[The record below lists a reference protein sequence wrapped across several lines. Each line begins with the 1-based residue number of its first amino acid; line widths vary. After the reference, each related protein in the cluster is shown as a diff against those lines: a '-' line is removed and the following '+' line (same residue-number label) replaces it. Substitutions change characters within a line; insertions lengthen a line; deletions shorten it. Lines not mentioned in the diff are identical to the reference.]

1 MISKT
6 KQVINMQR
14 VNLGKTAPELY
25 KTVLELEKL
34 SMQKV
39 KQAGLE
45 IGFSH
50 LLKLR
55 ASQINQCAFC
65 VRMHTQDAIKAGENI
80 DRIALISAWRESQYF
95 SEKER
100 AALILIEEITLIAQ
114 QHFPDEAYA
123 AAKKVLNDDEIT
135 AIEWI
140 AIVINTWNRIAISSQ
155 YSVMP

>member
-1 MISKT
+1 
-6 KQVINMQR
+6 MQR

-25 KTVLELEKL
+25 KTVIELENL

-39 KQAGLE
+39 QQAGLDV
-45 IGFSH
+45 GFSH

-65 VRMHTQDAIKAGENI
+65 VRMHTQDAIKAGEST
-80 DRIALISAWRESQYF
+80 DRIALISAWRESEYF
-95 SEKER
+95 TEKER
-100 AALILIEEITLIAQ
+100 AALILIEEITLIAN
-114 QHFPDEAYA
+114 QHFPDSTYEQA
-123 AAKKVLNDDEIT
+123 AQHLSSDEIT

-155 YSVMP
+155 YKVAK

>member
-1 MISKT
+1 
-6 KQVINMQR
+6 MQR
-14 VNLGKTAPELY
+14 INLSKTAPELY
-25 KTVLELEKL
+25 KTVIELENL

-39 KQAGLE
+39 QQAGIE

-65 VRMHTQDAIKAGENI
+65 VRMHTQDAIKVGESL
-80 DRIALISAWRESQYF
+80 DRIALISAWRESEYF
-95 SEKER
+95 SVKER
-100 AALILIEEITLIAQ
+100 AALTLIEEITLIAQ
-114 QHFPDEAYA
+114 QHFPDAAYEQA
-123 AAKKVLNDDEIT
+123 ANVLSSDEIT

-155 YSVMP
+155 YKVAP

>member
-1 MISKT
+1 MA
-6 KQVINMQR
+6 R

-25 KTVLELEKL
+25 KTVLELESL
-34 SMQKV
+34 LTQKIQ
-39 KQAGLE
+39 QASID

-65 VRMHTQDAIKAGENI
+65 VRMHTQDAIKAGEST
-80 DRIALISAWRESQYF
+80 DRIALISAWQECEYF

-100 AALILIEEITLIAQ
+100 AALRLIEEITLIAT
-114 QHFPDEAYA
+114 QHFPDSTYQQVSQILSE
-123 AAKKVLNDDEIT
+123 DEIT

-155 YSVMP
+155 YKVAP

>member
-1 MISKT
+1 MA
-6 KQVINMQR
+6 R

-25 KTVLELEKL
+25 KTVLELESLLK
-34 SMQKV
+34 QKIQ
-39 KQAGLE
+39 QASID

-65 VRMHTQDAIKAGENI
+65 VRMHTQDAIKAGEST
-80 DRIALISAWRESQYF
+80 DRIALISAWQECEYF
-95 SEKER
+95 SEKEC
-100 AALILIEEITLIAQ
+100 AALRLIEEITLIAT
-114 QHFPDEAYA
+114 QHFPDSTYQQVSQILSE
-123 AAKKVLNDDEIT
+123 DEIT

-155 YSVMP
+155 YKVAP

>member
-1 MISKT
+1 
-6 KQVINMQR
+6 MQR

-25 KTVLELEKL
+25 KTVLELENL

-45 IGFSH
+45 VGFSH

-65 VRMHTQDAIKAGENI
+65 VRMHTQDAIKSGESI
-80 DRIALISAWRESQYF
+80 DRITLISAWRESQYF

-100 AALILIEEITLIAQ
+100 VALLLIEEITLIAQ
-114 QHFPDEAYA
+114 QHFPDQAYA
-123 AAKKVLNDDEIT
+123 TAKKVLNEDEIT

-155 YSVMP
+155 YLVTPERT

>member
-1 MISKT
+1 ME
-6 KQVINMQR
+6 R

-25 KTVLELEKL
+25 KAVLELENL

-39 KQAGLE
+39 KQAGLD

-65 VRMHTQDAIKAGENI
+65 VRMHTQDAIKAGESME
-80 DRIALISAWRESQYF
+80 RIALISAWRESGYF

-100 AALILIEEITLIAQ
+100 ASLILIEEITLIAN
-114 QHFPDEAYA
+114 QHFPDSAYQD
-123 AAKKVLNDDEIT
+123 AAKVLSEAEIT
-135 AIEWI
+135 AIEWV
-140 AIVINTWNRIAISSQ
+140 AIVINAWNRIAISSH
-155 YSVMP
+155 YAVNP

>member
-1 MISKT
+1 ME
-6 KQVINMQR
+6 R
-14 VNLGKTAPELY
+14 VNLSKTAPELY
-25 KTVLELEKL
+25 KAVIELENL

-39 KQAGLE
+39 QQANID

-65 VRMHTQDAIKAGENI
+65 VRMHTQDAVKAGESV
-80 DRIALISAWRESQYF
+80 DRISLISAWRESDYF

-100 AALILIEEITLIAQ
+100 AGLQLIEEITLIAK
-114 QHFPDEAYA
+114 QHFPHASYEQASQ
-123 AAKKVLNDDEIT
+123 VLSEIEIT
-135 AIEWI
+135 AIEWL

-155 YSVMP
+155 YPVKP

>member
-1 MISKT
+1 
-6 KQVINMQR
+6 MQR

-25 KTVLELEKL
+25 KMVLELEKL

-39 KQAGLE
+39 KKAGLD

-100 AALILIEEITLIAQ
+100 AALSLIEEITLIAQ
-114 QHFPDEAYA
+114 QHFPDAVYEQAT
-123 AAKKVLNDDEIT
+123 KFLSEDEIT

-155 YSVMP
+155 YSVIP

>member
-1 MISKT
+1 
-6 KQVINMQR
+6 MQR
-14 VNLGKTAPELY
+14 INLGKSAPELY
-25 KTVLELEKL
+25 KTVLELENL

-39 KQAGLE
+39 QQAGMD

-65 VRMHTQDAIKAGENI
+65 VRMHTQDAIKVGETV
-80 DRIALISAWRESQYF
+80 DRIALISAWPESEYF

-100 AALILIEEITLIAQ
+100 AALSLIEEITLIAQ
-114 QHFPDEAYA
+114 QHFPDNAYA
-123 AAKKVLNDDEIT
+123 QAAQVLSADEIT

-155 YSVMP
+155 YQVKP

>member
-1 MISKT
+1 
-6 KQVINMQR
+6 MQR

-25 KTVLELEKL
+25 KTVLELENL

-39 KQAGLE
+39 QDAELDV
-45 IGFSH
+45 GFSH

-65 VRMHTQDAIKAGENI
+65 VRMHTQDAIKTGESME
-80 DRIALISAWRESQYF
+80 RIALISAWRESGYF

-100 AALILIEEITLIAQ
+100 AALVLIEEITLIAN
-114 QHFPDEAYA
+114 QHFPNSAYQD
-123 AAKKVLNDDEIT
+123 AAKVLSEAEIT

-155 YSVMP
+155 YTVTP

>member
-1 MISKT
+1 MT
-6 KQVINMQR
+6 R

-25 KTVLELEKL
+25 KTVIELENL

-39 KQAGLE
+39 QQAGIE

-65 VRMHTQDAIKAGENI
+65 VRMHTQDAIKVGESI
-80 DRIALISAWRESQYF
+80 DRIALISAWHESEYF
-95 SEKER
+95 SAKER
-100 AALILIEEITLIAQ
+100 AALTLIEEITLIAQ
-114 QHFPDEAYA
+114 QHFPDAAYEQA
-123 AAKKVLNDDEIT
+123 ANVLSSDEIT

-155 YSVMP
+155 YKVTPERV

>member
-1 MISKT
+1 
-6 KQVINMQR
+6 MQR

-25 KTVLELEKL
+25 KTVLELENL
-34 SMQKV
+34 SMQQV

-65 VRMHTQDAIKAGENI
+65 VRMHTQYAIKSGESI
-80 DRIALISAWRESQYF
+80 DRITLISAWRESQYF

-100 AALILIEEITLIAQ
+100 AALLLIEEITLIAQ
-114 QHFPDEAYA
+114 QHFPDQAYEN
-123 AAKKVLNDDEIT
+123 AKKVLNDDEIT

-155 YSVMP
+155 YLVTPERT

>member
-1 MISKT
+1 
-6 KQVINMQR
+6 
-14 VNLGKTAPELY
+14 
-25 KTVLELEKL
+25 
-34 SMQKV
+34 MQKV
-39 KQAGLE
+39 QQAGLE

-65 VRMHTQDAIKAGENI
+65 VRMHTQDAMKAGESME
-80 DRIALISAWRESQYF
+80 RIALISAWQESGYF

-100 AALILIEEITLIAQ
+100 DALILIDVITRFA
-114 QHFPDEAYA
+114 HHYFPDLAYHDA
-123 AAKKVLNDDEIT
+123 TRILSDAEIA

-155 YSVMP
+155 YAVNP

>member
-1 MISKT
+1 
-6 KQVINMQR
+6 MQR

-25 KTVLELEKL
+25 KTVLELENL

-39 KQAGLE
+39 QQAGLD

-65 VRMHTQDAIKAGENI
+65 VRMHTQDAIKAGETT
-80 DRIALISAWRESQYF
+80 DRIALISAWHESEYF
-95 SEKER
+95 SDKER
-100 AALILIEEITLIAQ
+100 AALVLIEEITLIAN
-114 QHFPDEAYA
+114 QHFPDATYEQA
-123 AAKKVLNDDEIT
+123 ANHLSNDEIT

-155 YSVMP
+155 YKVAP

>member
-1 MISKT
+1 
-6 KQVINMQR
+6 
-14 VNLGKTAPELY
+14 
-25 KTVLELEKL
+25 
-34 SMQKV
+34 MQKV
-39 KQAGLE
+39 QQAGLE

-65 VRMHTQDAIKAGENI
+65 VRMHTQDAMKAGESME
-80 DRIALISAWRESQYF
+80 RIALISAYF

-114 QHFPDEAYA
+114 RHFPDSAYQKA
-123 AAKKVLNDDEIT
+123 TKTLSDAEVA

-155 YSVMP
+155 YAVNP